1 MTNSQIDAFLTL
13 CKYQNISLAAE
24 KLYVTQPAISR
35 MIKTLEDELGYALF
49 VRKKGVRHI
58 ELTEKGELFY
68 TVAYNMEKLFSKA
81 KQIAERSAH
90 KIYRIATADS
100 FSTILLPKV
109 YELLHS
115 TASGLDISLTIDI
128 VHSSEAFR
136 QVQNNHADMAFVT
149 NRYST
154 PAVECIPLFREKVV
168 LICSRGLLPD
178 GPVRVRQ
185 LDPSQAITTAW
196 SPEFETWFEY
206 WFGKDQ
212 YDVPRLQIKVGNHV
226 QYYSRTKP
234 FWAFL
239 PLMCAKGNLLSSC
252 EFDLHEVE
260 ETPPDRV
267 CYCIYRRE
275 GNDSIRNEILA
286 VTRQAL
292 RSIPDIDIF
301 L

>member
-1 MTNSQIDAFLTL
+1 MTKTQIEAFLAL
-13 CKYQNISLAAE
+13 CKYQNVSVAAE

-35 MIKTLEDELGYALF
+35 MIKALEEDLGYALF
-49 VRKKGVRHI
+49 VRKKGVRRL

-68 TVAYNMEKLFSKA
+68 SVAYKMDNLYSQAKL
-81 KQIAERSAH
+81 IAESTAH

-100 FSTILLPKV
+100 FSAIMLPKV
-109 YELLHS
+109 YELLCS
-115 TASGLDISLTIDI
+115 SDVNFTIDI

-149 NRYST
+149 NRYSS
-154 PAVECIPLFREKVV
+154 PAVECVPLFREKVV
-168 LICSRGLLPD
+168 LICSRNLLPD

-185 LDPSQAITTAW
+185 LDPSQAIATAW

-206 WFGKDQ
+206 WFGRDR
-212 YDVPRLQIKVGNHV
+212 YDMPRLQIKVGNHI
-226 QYYSRTKP
+226 QYYGRTKP

-239 PLMCAKGNLLSSC
+239 PLMSAKGNLLSSC

-260 ETPPDRV
+260 ESPPDRV

-275 GNDSIRNEILA
+275 GNESIRDEVLSA
-286 VTRQAL
+286 AKQAL
-292 RSIPDIDIF
+292 RSMPDIDI
-301 L
+301 LL